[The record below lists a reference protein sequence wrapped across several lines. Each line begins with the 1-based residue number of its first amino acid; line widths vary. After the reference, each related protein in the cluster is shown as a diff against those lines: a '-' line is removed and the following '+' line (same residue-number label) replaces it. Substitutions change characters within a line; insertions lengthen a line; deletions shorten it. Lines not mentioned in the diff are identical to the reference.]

1 MNRHMKNLVFKGLKQ
16 YVEEKS
22 KYSPLVLSKPATDA
36 LPLVVITKITDKTV
50 AINDPH
56 SFVGFEVNIYAKDKE
71 YEGEIISDIDIC
83 EELEDLVNEFMVGI
97 MRFNRITNNS
107 VPNIDNNINRIVM
120 QFVTTTSDQRCRF
133 F

>member
-1 MNRHMKNLVFKGLKQ
+1 MNRHMKNTVFKGLKQ

-22 KYSPLVLSKPATDA
+22 KYNPLVLSKPATDV
-36 LPLVVITKITDKTV
+36 LPLVVMTKITDKTV

-71 YEGEIISDIDIC
+71 YEGEIISDTDIC

-120 QFVTTTSDQRCRF
+120 QFVTTTSEQRCRF

>member
-1 MNRHMKNLVFKGLKQ
+1 MNRHMKNMVFKGLKK

-22 KYSPLVLSKPATDA
+22 KYSPLVLSKPATDV

-56 SFVGFEVNIYAKDKE
+56 SYVGFEVNVYAKDKE
-71 YEGEIISDIDIC
+71 YKGEIISDTDIC

-107 VPNIDNNINRIVM
+107 VPNIDNNIYRIVM
-120 QFVTTTSDQRCRF
+120 QFVTMTSDQRCRF